1 MGNPPLPPKRRVT
14 VPMMIIG
21 FVAGVLSVILVIR
34 YFF

>member
-1 MGNPPLPPKRRVT
+1 MGVPPAPPKRSVT

-21 FVAGVLSVILVIR
+21 FVAGVVTVILVLR